1 MAILLF
7 KAYFQLLPVARAS
20 LPAVPAGP
28 INPHSFRH
36 LLQMSLSVAKVE
48 PQFLAGL
55 PNRFEV
61 SRRKERLLEKKAR
74 FDGNAF
80 YAALD
85 GERQAR
91 ECTWR
96 RVAQES
102 GVSASTLT
110 RIAQG
115 KRPDVDSLAALSAW
129 SGLNVD
135 RFVRSNTS
143 KKQPEPLAMI
153 SSFLRS
159 DPRLNEEAAAALDQ
173 MVKAAYKSM
182 TGPGRTA

>member
-1 MAILLF
+1 M
-7 KAYFQLLPVARAS
+7 
-20 LPAVPAGP
+20 
-28 INPHSFRH
+28 
-36 LLQMSLSVAKVE
+36 
-48 PQFLAGL
+48 
-55 PNRFEV
+55 
-61 SRRKERLLEKKAR
+61 EKKAR

-91 ECTWR
+91 QCTWR
-96 RVAQES
+96 RVAKES

-129 SGLNVD
+129 SGLDVD
-135 RFVRSNTS
+135 RFVKGGAF
-143 KKQPEPLAMI
+143 KKEPEPLAMI

-159 DPRLNEEAAAALDQ
+159 DPRLNEETAAALDQ
-173 MVKAAYKSM
+173 MVKAAYRSM
-182 TGPGRTA
+182 TGPERMA